1 MTQLTTGIHSV
12 TELLKSSPSL
22 IDYCIILS
30 NKPSNRLQECIKI
43 IRTNNIAIK
52 HMSSEEISQKIK
64 GSNHQNV
71 IAVHKNI
78 TSTDLCSLIKEKGD
92 DLKLVILDGVQDP
105 RNLGSCIRTACA
117 NNCHAIVLPKNKT
130 PPINETVTKV
140 ACGACAILPIFQ
152 VANIGQTIDKLKKF
166 GVWFW
171 GFSEHATSSLYEAS
185 FTGPCALVFGTED
198 KGIRQLTKQKCD
210 FLVKIPTNKN
220 FPSLN
225 LSVSLGIATFETNKQ
240 KKPKT

>member
-1 MTQLTTGIHSV
+1 MIQLTTGIHSV
-12 TELLKSSPSL
+12 NELLKSNPSL

-30 NKPSNRLQECIKI
+30 NKPNNRLKDCINLMRANKI
-43 IRTNNIAIK
+43 NIKQIAP
-52 HMSSEEISQKIK
+52 EEISKKIQ
-64 GSNHQNV
+64 GCNHQNI
-71 IAVHKNI
+71 IAVLK
-78 TSTDLCSLIKEKGD
+78 TTMSTDISSLIKEKGD
-92 DLKLVILDGVQDP
+92 NLKLIILDGVQDP

-117 NNCHAIVLPKNKT
+117 NNCHAIIIPKNKA

-152 VANIGQTIDKLKKF
+152 VANISQMIDKLKKS

-171 GFSEHATSSLYEAS
+171 GFSEHATTSLYEAS

-225 LSVSLGIATFETNKQ
+225 LSVSLGIATFELNKQ
-240 KKPKT
+240 KTS

>member
-1 MTQLTTGIHSV
+1 MSKTHLTSGIHSV
-12 TELLKSSPSL
+12 HELLKNNPET

-30 NKPSNRLQECIKI
+30 TKPNNRLTACIELIKN
-43 IRTNNIAIK
+43 NNI
-52 HMSSEEISQKIK
+52 EIQQFAPKNILNQVE
-64 GSNHQNV
+64 GINHQNI
-71 IAVHKNI
+71 IAIHK
-78 TSTDLCSLIKEKGD
+78 TAFTTDLFSFVKNKGD
-92 DLKLVILDGVQDP
+92 ALKLVILDGVQDP

-117 NNCHAIVLPKNKT
+117 NNCDAIIVSKNKS

-152 VANIGQTIDKLKKF
+152 VSNISQTIDKLKKS
-166 GVWFW
+166 GVWCW

-185 FTGPCALVFGTED
+185 FSGPCALIFGTED

-225 LSVSLGIATFETNKQ
+225 LAVSVGIATFVLNQQ
-240 KKPKT
+240 KN